1 MPCIHVQTS
10 REQLGLEDKWAFER
24 SLSVSLHHPLQ
35 LLVGFNSDTFEIS
48 NIQTKYF
55 MIVCVVHHKNKNI
68 SWTFANV
75 YGASQAANKDNFLS
89 ELAATCS
96 HCKGPILLGG
106 DFNILR
112 SSDDKNK
119 PYVANRWS
127 FLFNAIIDHH
137 GLIELDLTDKKL
149 RGPITEI
156 LPLLKNLTNF

>member
-68 SWTFANV
+68 SWTFTKKV
-75 YGASQAANKDNFLS
+75 PTFLPNQ
-89 ELAATCS
+89 L
-96 HCKGPILLGG
+96 
-106 DFNILR
+106 NI
-112 SSDDKNK
+112 KC
-119 PYVANRWS
+119 
-127 FLFNAIIDHH
+127 
-137 GLIELDLTDKKL
+137 
-149 RGPITEI
+149 
-156 LPLLKNLTNF
+156 